1 MILNSNIPQDGL
13 SECLVDDTDS
23 GSSSWGPSG
32 NATGSKASDGGG
44 PSSGIVAKP
53 DPAFACWRVS
63 YLGLYGSS
71 SSPYPKFKIVHIEYE
86 FLYIPINFC

>member
-1 MILNSNIPQDGL
+1 MSVKGNIIWNLNIPQDGL
-13 SECLVDDTDS
+13 SACLVDDTDS

-53 DPAFACWRVS
+53 DPAFACSRVW

-71 SSPYPKFKIVHIEYE
+71 SSPYSKF
-86 FLYIPINFC
+86 